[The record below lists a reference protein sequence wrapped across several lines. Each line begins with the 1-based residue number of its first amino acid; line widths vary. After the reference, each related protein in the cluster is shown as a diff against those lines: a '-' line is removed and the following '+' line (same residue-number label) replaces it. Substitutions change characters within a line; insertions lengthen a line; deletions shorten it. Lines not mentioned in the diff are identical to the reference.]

1 MYKLLLK
8 IIVSLVI
15 ICIGYFAL
23 IKFDFLP
30 NFFDFGKKFE
40 HKELSIEPTALIIE
54 SVTPLAQLFTSTY
67 YSEFPF
73 TETKQTDSYFG
84 LTKKKHEIIII
95 AKGTCYAGTDL
106 SKLSKNDIQIADS
119 VTCLVNLP
127 KAEIIDIVMN
137 PSDFDIYIEEGDW
150 AANEVLKVKE
160 KAKNKLKELAE
171 KTDVLQKANA
181 RSIQMFTDFAKSMG
195 YKNVTVK
202 IKN

>member
-1 MYKLLLK
+1 
-8 IIVSLVI
+8 
-15 ICIGYFAL
+15 
-23 IKFDFLP
+23 
-30 NFFDFGKKFE
+30 
-40 HKELSIEPTALIIE
+40 
-54 SVTPLAQLFTSTY
+54 
-67 YSEFPF
+67 
-73 TETKQTDSYFG
+73 

-137 PSDFDIYIEEGDW
+137 PSDFDIYIEDGDW
-150 AANEVLKVKE
+150 EANEVLKVKE

-181 RSIQMFTDFAKSMG
+181 RSVQMFTDFAKSMG